1 MQFRQSAQRD
11 DRRRR
16 VLTDEVLG
24 DAPETDEPGE
34 TTPARRSTRT
44 ARTTARR
51 YTEAALMDGQPRLT
65 DLIPQR
71 IVTLVLWFV
80 GGIALIAGLEAG
92 YAYMPELAKKATD
105 GRVEALDLDGEGSLA
120 VWFSSA
126 MLSLAGLTALVTYAV
141 RRQRMDD
148 YHGRYRIWLWAAM
161 CWFLM
166 SLDET
171 ASLHEGFKEMM
182 SHLTGQRL
190 MGDGS
195 LWWVMP
201 YLVLLGVVGI
211 SLLLE
216 MRASRWAT
224 ALFILTAVSYAVAV
238 VAQLGWILPES
249 GARGVMVEEGCEML
263 GHLLLLLT
271 MAVYARH
278 VIRDAQG
285 LVPAREPKKAKKPRK
300 ERKDKDAA
308 KAEKA
313 AGDKASDKSTE
324 SSGKRPVE
332 SAKTAIEPAKK
343 PVIAAGSSQVTLGGN
358 KLRVD
363 RVDED
368 DEDEDSGRQ
377 RMSKAER
384 KALRRQQQEERN
396 DRYR

>member
-24 DAPETDEPGE
+24 DSPATDAPEE
-34 TTPARRSTRT
+34 TSPARRSTRS

-51 YTEAALMDGQPRLT
+51 YNEAALMDGQPRLT

-71 IVTLVLWFV
+71 IITVVLWFL

-120 VWFSSA
+120 VWFSSTL
-126 MLSLAGLTALVTYAV
+126 LSLAALTALVTYAV

-182 SHLTGQRL
+182 SHLTGRRL

-201 YLVLLGVVGI
+201 YMLLLGVVGV

-285 LVPAREPKKAKKPRK
+285 LVPERAAKPAKKPRK
-300 ERKDKDAA
+300 ERKEKDAA
-308 KAEKA
+308 KAENVA
-313 AGDKASDKSTE
+313 ADKATE
-324 SSGKRPVE
+324 LAAKRPAE
-332 SAKTAIEPAKK
+332 TAKPTIEPARK
-343 PVIAAGSSQVTLGGN
+343 PAITPASSQVTVGGN

-363 RVDED
+363 RPDED
-368 DEDEDSGRQ
+368 DEDEDSPRQ